1 MPDPTPEIP
10 ATQVSARQASPSA
23 PAPPPA
29 SQTQGPTIN
38 IGDEFG
44 TAKKNLPPA
53 KIVVP
58 AIVVVGIIIAIIAL
72 TVRTKPQGTGSLD
85 NVVAVEV
92 PGQTT
97 TLVALTFTLH
107 NATEKILY
115 VRTLQGKI
123 KTSGGEITGDAVS
136 AVDFDRY
143 FQAFPTLKEG
153 TQPALSPE
161 TQLPPGQSVRS
172 TIIVSFPISQDTFN
186 QRQSISA
193 VIQPYDQPI
202 PVVLT
207 K

>member
-1 MPDPTPEIP
+1 MPNPTPANP
-10 ATQVSARQASPSA
+10 PT
-23 PAPPPA
+23 PPA
-29 SQTQGPTIN
+29 ATSATPAGPTIN

-58 AIVVVGIIIAIIAL
+58 AIVVVGIIIAIAAL

-85 NVVAVEV
+85 NVVAVQV

-107 NATEKILY
+107 NATDKILY

-123 KTSGGEITGDAVS
+123 RTSSGETTGDAIS
-136 AVDFDRY
+136 AIDFDRY
-143 FQAFPTLKEG
+143 FQAFPALKEG
-153 TQPALSPE
+153 TQPALTPE
-161 TQLPPGQSVRS
+161 TQLQPGQSVRS
-172 TIIVSFPISQDTFN
+172 TIIVSFPVSLDAFN

-193 VIQPYDQPI
+193 IIQPYDQPV